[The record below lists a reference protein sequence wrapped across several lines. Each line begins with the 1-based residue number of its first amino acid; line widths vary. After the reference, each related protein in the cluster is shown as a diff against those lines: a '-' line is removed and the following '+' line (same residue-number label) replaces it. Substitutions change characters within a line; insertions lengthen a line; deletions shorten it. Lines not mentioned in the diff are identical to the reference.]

1 MKCLN
6 LKFILKDSRRI
17 EFKKC
22 NLEIMR
28 DSIEIE
34 SEENKRKY
42 VIFKSE
48 IVYYSYFGLD
58 AEKKKAQWLEDVNG
72 AFTENNDVWECSE
85 CHEAFYLEDGT
96 TKENKY
102 NYCPNC
108 GAMMKD
114 ADQEE

>member
-28 DSIEIE
+28 DNIEIE

-58 AEKKKAQWLEDVNG
+58 AEKKKTQWLKY
-72 AFTENNDVWECSE
+72 NNNDDVWECSE
-85 CHEAFYLEDGT
+85 CHEAFYLELGT
-96 TKENKY
+96 PKENKY

-108 GAMMKD
+108 GALMKD